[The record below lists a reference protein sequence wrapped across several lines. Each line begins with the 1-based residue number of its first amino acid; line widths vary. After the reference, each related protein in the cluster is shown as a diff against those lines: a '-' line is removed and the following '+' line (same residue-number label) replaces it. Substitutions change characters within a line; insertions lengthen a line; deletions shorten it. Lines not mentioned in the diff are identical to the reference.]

1 MHYLKQKN
9 LNMVLKEKYKIKT
22 DTSIYSKNQ
31 FFRFLNHSKLDKN
44 KILINY
50 KKCKVKFKEMLINE
64 TEKTEEF
71 EYEKYI
77 KNKTISKKKALKN
90 VSKYEVNSD
99 NIYLINKTDVKK
111 MLNDLESKSNW
122 IKPVK
127 ITPIKAASKNKNH
140 KLNSPIVTRRIK
152 K

>member
-1 MHYLKQKN
+1 MGELGFDKKKVQCYFIGQEEDGDSFPLKIAEFNDCCLYWKN
-9 LNMVLKEKYKIKT
+9 KEYEVDVFFGNRKIILVIRILKEEQK
-22 DTSIYSKNQ
+22 S
-31 FFRFLNHSKLDKN
+31 RR
-44 KILINY
+44 
-50 KKCKVKFKEMLINE
+50 
-64 TEKTEEF
+64 
-71 EYEKYI
+71 
-77 KNKTISKKKALKN
+77 
-90 VSKYEVNSD
+90 
-99 NIYLINKTDVKK
+99 K